1 MQKRYEL
8 FEQEHQGSYEERRM
22 EEDRQLEEE
31 AELTDETDTD
41 DEEDSEDG
49 DELEDEEERAVK
61 WNVRFQKVIILK
73 NAKQL
78 QIFSQNVWCSGM
90 LSSRFIVTILS
101 WFLLHAVSIGQS
113 LC

>member
-1 MQKRYEL
+1 MVLREKLRASMKVKREESMQKRYEL
-8 FEQEHQGSYEERRM
+8 FEQEHQGSYEERRL

-61 WNVRFQKVIILK
+61 WNVRF
-73 NAKQL
+73 
-78 QIFSQNVWCSGM
+78 
-90 LSSRFIVTILS
+90 
-101 WFLLHAVSIGQS
+101 
-113 LC
+113 

>member
-8 FEQEHQGSYEERRM
+8 FEQEHQGSYEERRL

-61 WNVRFQKVIILK
+61 WNVRFQKFFLK
-73 NAKQL
+73 MQSSFRFLVNMFGVLECFPRDLQL
-78 QIFSQNVWCSGM
+78 QY
-90 LSSRFIVTILS
+90 
-101 WFLLHAVSIGQS
+101 
-113 LC
+113 